1 MKKVKN
7 LFVGKT
13 TDGKYSLLER
23 KKSGIIRDHRVGKNY
38 TIDSENFKPISSKR
52 NTIPIA
58 WYTDKED
65 IELDDAQ
72 KIYRKVIKELA

>member
-23 KKSGIIRDHRVGKNY
+23 KKSGIIRDHIIGKNY
-38 TIDSENFKPISSKR
+38 TIDSEHFRPISSKR

-58 WYTDKED
+58 WYTEEEN
-65 IELDDAQ
+65 IELADAQ
-72 KIYRKVIKELA
+72 KIYRKVIKEL